1 MMVKASPIR
10 LLRCCSILCHRGIAE
25 SYLRSDDLGGGE
37 KPHKIGSSRVENTV
51 HLDTIVTSCLCF
63 ALKLMMLC
71 NAMPMQRN
79 MLQEYVYGVVVQ
91 L

>member
-37 KPHKIGSSRVENTV
+37 KPHKIGSSRVIYPFILTQSSPLV
-51 HLDTIVTSCLCF
+51 SVLLHRCS
-63 ALKLMMLC
+63 
-71 NAMPMQRN
+71 QS
-79 MLQEYVYGVVVQ
+79 
-91 L
+91 